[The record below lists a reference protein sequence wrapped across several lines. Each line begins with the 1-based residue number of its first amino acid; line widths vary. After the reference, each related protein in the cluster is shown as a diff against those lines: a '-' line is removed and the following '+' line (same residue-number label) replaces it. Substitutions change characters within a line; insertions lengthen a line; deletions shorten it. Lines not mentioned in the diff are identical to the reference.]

1 MNDIDGKTRLRAI
14 WSEVLH
20 GAPIDDA
27 DRFLD
32 RGGDSIAAVQCVTTV
47 ANEFGVELPLHV
59 LFLDDTTFG
68 VFAEIALEAI
78 RAQKSRP

>member
-27 DRFLD
+27 DHFLD
-32 RGGDSIAAVQCVTTV
+32 CGGDSIAAVQCVTAV
-47 ANEFGVELPLHV
+47 ANEFGIELPLHL

-68 VFAEIALEAI
+68 VFADVALDAI
-78 RAQKSRP
+78 RAQKSNP